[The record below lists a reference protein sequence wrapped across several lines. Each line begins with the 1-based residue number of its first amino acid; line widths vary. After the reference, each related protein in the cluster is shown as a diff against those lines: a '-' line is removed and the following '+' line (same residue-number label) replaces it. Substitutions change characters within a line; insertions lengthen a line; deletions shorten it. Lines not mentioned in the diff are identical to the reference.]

1 MSSSGREI
9 DPMRPVLPVLA
20 AILLMAGCA
29 HEPPVGVDGNATIVL
44 YAVWNTSGSET
55 APSYGPLANAKVV
68 LVSEYGSM
76 VRTTDASGALTLE
89 HMPASTYSISVRRPH
104 PLDAN
109 IQLIGSAVGVVVRSG
124 QVAADT
130 ILAKAISST
139 GIAINEIYAAGPVN
153 NMFFFYDQFV
163 ELYNASDSVRYL
175 DGMLISRMS
184 GNSEGAGPGADE
196 GSDGDIDGV
205 TYIFRFPGLPG
216 ETNHPIHP
224 GQFVVLAVDAVDH
237 RSLFPNSIDLSRA
250 DWEFYNQYSPE
261 DVDNAS
267 VSNLIN
273 LRSDKTVDFL
283 ISLTNDVIMLASGRD
298 TVWED
303 GIDIGTVVDAVE
315 YQSSL
320 PPALLKTLDA
330 RIDRGVALSPA
341 RYSGQSMQR
350 AEPGMDSNDATLDFV
365 IISLATPGRQ

>member
-1 MSSSGREI
+1 
-9 DPMRPVLPVLA
+9 MRHVLPA
-20 AILLMAGCA
+20 ITAILMMAGCA
-29 HEPPVGVDGNATIVL
+29 QDPPVGVDGNATIVVR
-44 YAVWNTSGSET
+44 AMWNTTGNEA
-55 APSYGPLANAKVV
+55 APSLGPLANAKVV
-68 LVSEYGSM
+68 LISEYGSM
-76 VRTTDASGALTLE
+76 VRTTDASGVLTLE

-109 IQLIGSAVGVVVRSG
+109 IQLIGSAVGVVVGPG

-130 ILAKAISST
+130 ILAKAISSS

-153 NMFFFYDQFV
+153 SMFFFYDQFV

-184 GNSEGAGPGADE
+184 GNGDGAGPGADE
-196 GSDGDIDGV
+196 GLDGDIDGV

-216 ETNHPIHP
+216 ETNHPIRP
-224 GQFVVLAVDAVDH
+224 GQFVVLAVDAVNH
-237 RSLFPNSIDLSRA
+237 KSLFPNSFDLSGA

-267 VSNLIN
+267 VPNLIN
-273 LRSDKTVDFL
+273 IRSDKTVDFL
-283 ISLTNDVIMLASGRD
+283 ISLTGDVIMLASGRD

-303 GIDIGTVVDAVE
+303 GIDISTVVDAVE

-320 PPALLKTLDA
+320 PPTLQKTLDA
-330 RIDRGVALSPA
+330 RIDRGVALSPP

-365 IISLATPGRQ
+365 IIPLATPGRQ